1 MMLKMAACKTS
12 AFKFSNHPNRFFEI
26 IFIQNHLQILGVL
39 PKFNQLPWHP
49 QKQDDLNIG

>member
-1 MMLKMAACKTS
+1 LMMLKMAACKTS

-39 PKFNQLPWHP
+39 PKFYQLP
-49 QKQDDLNIG
+49 